1 VTYVIDF
8 LAVENEDS
16 DSTKSGDAI
25 AMQFLVPGESRP
37 RVVVIDGGYTPIGQ
51 QLVDHIKT
59 HYGTTH
65 VDLVVSTHPD
75 VDHINGLK
83 TVLEQCSVGELLMH
97 LPQLRRPHDAH
108 NLSNYEAIIDLY
120 DLAREKGIP
129 VAEPFTGVERFSGT
143 IRILGPSE
151 LRYEELLDQMITE
164 AVDGV
169 EKARYAFSSSSNV
182 LLAAGRRVLD
192 KVLTYFPIE
201 TLGDDDD
208 ASPRNQSSAIT
219 LLDVDDRRLLFTG
232 DSGIA
237 SLDMAADYY
246 EATVGTF
253 PTQPLSFFQA
263 PHHGSKHNLGKT
275 VLNRILGA
283 PGSAFGSPT
292 AFISSAKASEKHPSP
307 KVTNALGRRG
317 AKVFV
322 TEGKGIC
329 HGAWA
334 GRSGWSPSTP
344 VAPLEEDDS

>member
-1 VTYVIDF
+1 EPDSALTQRGID
-8 LAVENEDS
+8 LLRHD
-16 DSTKSGDAI
+16 DIQSTQKDA
-25 AMQFLVPGESRP
+25 APNLGRF
-37 RVVVIDGGYTPIGQ
+37 TIGQ
-51 QLVDHIKT
+51 KLVDHIKT

-97 LPQLRRPHDAH
+97 LPHLRRPRDAS
-108 NLSNYEAIIDLY
+108 NLTNYEAIVELH
-120 DLAREKGIP
+120 DLAIAKGIP
-129 VAEPFTGVERFSGT
+129 VTEPFTGVERFSGT

-151 LRYEELLDQMITE
+151 LRYEVLLDTMISE
-164 AVDGV
+164 AVSGA
-169 EKARYAFSSSSNV
+169 EKARFQAQ
-182 LLAAGRRVLD
+182 GRGGLMVMASRVLERA
-192 KVLTYFPIE
+192 LASFPIE

-208 ASPRNQSSAIT
+208 TNPRNQSSAIT
-219 LLDVDDRRLLFTG
+219 LLDVDDQRFLFTG
-232 DSGIA
+232 DTGIE

-246 EATVGTF
+246 EATVGSF
-253 PTQPLSFFQA
+253 QSQPLAFFQA

-275 VLNRILGA
+275 ILNRIFGE
-283 PGSAFGSPT
+283 PGLAFGSPT

-322 TEGKGIC
+322 TEGNAIC

-334 GRSGWSPSTP
+334 GRAGWTP
-344 VAPLEEDDS
+344 ITPLAPLEEDDS